1 MPLMFTWLTSLLL
14 ISGCRQMIKWVQ
26 ISNIRR
32 HREHFGLR
40 TKETRYVWQQRWL
53 QWQQTVQLNILAWNQ
68 KLTKYLKD
76 GQPKKAMRL
85 FQKMQLE
92 GMSPDAFTFVQVI

>member
-1 MPLMFTWLTSLLL
+1 MPLMFTWLTSFLL
-14 ISGCRQMIKWVQ
+14 ISDCRQMNKWVQ
-26 ISNIRR
+26 ISKIRR

-40 TKETRYVWQQRWL
+40 TNETRYAWQQRWL
-53 QWQQTVQLNILAWNQ
+53 QWQ

-76 GQPKKAMRL
+76 GQHKKAMRL

>member
-1 MPLMFTWLTSLLL
+1 
-14 ISGCRQMIKWVQ
+14 
-26 ISNIRR
+26 
-32 HREHFGLR
+32 
-40 TKETRYVWQQRWL
+40 
-53 QWQQTVQLNILAWNQ
+53 VQLNILAWNQ

-92 GMSPDAFTFVQVI
+92 GMGPDAFTFVQVT